1 MSTKQI
7 SRLVKDACSGVDR
20 PTGRAAGATFSRP
33 ALLSYV
39 AFWGCC
45 SVSCIE
51 LQLVVIYLPSLASV
65 LVVGA
70 LGLYVPV
77 RYNEDNVVAAVCV

>member
-1 MSTKQI
+1 MLAVELIDQ
-7 SRLVKDACSGVDR
+7 LD
-20 PTGRAAGATFSRP
+20 GRRARRAFSRP

-45 SVSCIE
+45 WVSCIE